1 MAEPVWKGEERD
13 TPKPAGGAVRPE
25 PPKPARRHPH
35 WGRRKRRLRRAA
47 LWLAGVGIVGT
58 VAVLVAFRLHRPAEW
73 RPGEEDLPEITQ
85 NLSRGLPAEA
95 PAARFTDVTA
105 AAGLGGF
112 RAFAGERS
120 SQLPED
126 MGAGLAWGDFDND
139 GDDDLF
145 VVSAGGAL
153 TADPATWAPSKL
165 YENLTRGPD
174 GGEPGRFRQVADF
187 PDTRIVGMGAAW
199 GDADGD
205 GWLDLAVTGYDAL
218 LLFHNDHGHLSLDR
232 SFPAP
237 AKGFWSGVTWGD
249 FDGDRDLDLYVGGY
263 VRYVEDPTAREKVS
277 RQYGHAVPYTLNP
290 VSYDPER
297 NLLFENDGHG
307 RFTEVA
313 ERLGVANPEGRSLS
327 VLWRDFDDDGRLDL
341 YVANDVS
348 DNAFYLNRSD
358 GGGAA
363 FEDAGLAAWVA
374 DYRGAMGLAAGD
386 YNRDGD
392 DDLFVTHWVAQ
403 ENALY
408 DSLLAD
414 VRERDRKAEAAGNR
428 PGPALPAGIA
438 FSDLAAPLGLGQVAL
453 RFVGWGTELVDLD
466 SDGWLDL
473 VVADGSTFERKDD
486 PTKLEPQVPMVLW
499 NRRGEHFYDLAPS
512 SELLS
517 VPHVGRGLAVAD
529 YDLDGDPDV
538 AIVQLDGGVQLLR
551 NDMTPHAAKSPAA
564 RSPEAHALEIR
575 LVSRTP
581 DGALHG
587 SGDGATVVARAGGAI
602 LRRQVTDASYLSQ
615 SSRTLHFGLGAAR
628 GVDSVEVHWL
638 GGAVETY
645 PALAAGALWEL
656 REGDPAPRRVLSFG
670 TAGGGAGTAS
680 TTSATAS
687 PAGPSAVSPVP
698 DDPKQRTLL
707 FWQTERAAMDAIK
720 REHDLPKAAGLFRR
734 ALALDPKHEDSH
746 YYLAACLA
754 AQGKTDEAL
763 EHLRELARIDPQS
776 HRAFKRWGTLEAAMA
791 RTPAELEEA
800 SRALERALELNQ
812 EETGTLLVLGEVA
825 LMQGK
830 PDLARQRLAW
840 ATTTNPKAVGGFY
853 LRGYLAWKAGDAKAA
868 AGLLRQA
875 RAALGPEWK
884 PAGAAAEGDV
894 QQTMHVEETPLAR
907 FWNAWNGEADPAA
920 AYAPLDAYLRARA
933 GITPAFG
940 RNSINPRGVALP
952 AA

>member
-1 MAEPVWKGEERD
+1 MAEPARHGDDQETEAAADSPDSAGAGEAKR
-13 TPKPAGGAVRPE
+13 RPG
-25 PPKPARRHPH
+25 RRHPH
-35 WGRRKRRLRRAA
+35 WGRRKRRLRRAVF
-47 LWLAGVGIVGT
+47 WLAAVGVAGT
-58 VAVLVAFRLHRPAEW
+58 AAILVTHRLDRPQEW
-73 RPGEEDLPEITQ
+73 KPGEEDLPEITQ

-95 PAARFTDVTA
+95 PAPAFTDVTA
-105 AAGLGGF
+105 AAGLAGF
-112 RAFAGERS
+112 RAFAGQRS

-126 MGAGLAWGDFDND
+126 MGSGLAWGDFDND

-145 VVSAGGAL
+145 VVAAGGAL
-153 TADPATWAPSKL
+153 TADPTTWAPSKL
-165 YENLTRGPD
+165 YENLTNGP
-174 GGEPGRFRQVADF
+174 GGGQPGRFREVADF
-187 PDTRIVGMGAAW
+187 PDTRIIGMGAAW

-205 GWLDLAVTGYDAL
+205 GWLDLAVSGYDSL
-218 LLFHNDHGHLSLDR
+218 LLFHNDHGHLTLDR
-232 SFPAP
+232 SFPSP
-237 AKGFWSGVTWGD
+237 GKGFWTGVAWGD

-263 VRYVEDPTAREKVS
+263 VHYVEDPTAREKVS

-290 VSYDPER
+290 VSYEPER

-307 RFTEVA
+307 HFTEVA
-313 ERLGVANPEGRSLS
+313 EKLGVANPQGRSLS

-358 GGGAA
+358 GKHAA

-392 DDLFVTHWVAQ
+392 DDLFITHWIAQ

-414 VRERDRKAEAAGNR
+414 VRERDAKATAAGSR
-428 PGPALPAGIA
+428 PGPALPAGVA
-438 FSDLAAPLGLGQVAL
+438 FSDMAAPLGLGQVAL
-453 RFVGWGTELVDLD
+453 RFVGWGAQLVDLD
-466 SDGWLDL
+466 SDGWPDL

-512 SELLS
+512 SKLLS

-551 NDMTPHAAKSPAA
+551 NDMGPHPGSKPAAGRGPHAAD
-564 RSPEAHALEIR
+564 AHSLEIR
-575 LVSRTP
+575 LRSRTP

-587 SGDGATVVARAGGAI
+587 FGDGATVVARAGGAT
-602 LRRQVTDASYLSQ
+602 LRRQLTSASYLSQ
-615 SSRTLHFGLGAAR
+615 SSRTLHFGLGAAA

-638 GGAVETY
+638 GGGIDTY

-656 REGDPAPRRVLSFG
+656 REGDPTPHRVRSFG
-670 TAGGGAGTAS
+670 AAPVRTAARADAAGAG
-680 TTSATAS
+680 S
-687 PAGPSAVSPVP
+687 PGAFQVP
-698 DDPKQRTLL
+698 DDPKARTLL
-707 FWQTERAAMDAIK
+707 FWRTERAAMDAIK
-720 REHDLPKAAGLFRR
+720 QENDIPKATRLFRE

-754 AQGKTDEAL
+754 AQGETDEAL

-776 HRAFKRWGTLEAAMA
+776 HRAFKRWGTLEAEMA
-791 RTPAELEEA
+791 RTPAELDEA
-800 SRALERALELNQ
+800 SRALEKALALNQ
-812 EETGTLLVLGEVA
+812 EETGTLLVLGQVA

-830 PDLARQRLAW
+830 TDLARQRLEW

-853 LRGYLAWKAGDAKAA
+853 LRGYIAWKKGDAKAA
-868 AGLLRQA
+868 ADLLRQA
-875 RAALGPEWK
+875 RTALGPEWK
-884 PAGAAAEGDV
+884 PAGVTAEGDV
-894 QQTMHVEETPLAR
+894 QKTMHVEETPLAR
-907 FWNAWNGEADPAA
+907 FWKAWNGEPDPAS
-920 AYAPLDAYLRARA
+920 AYEGLEEFLTHLQA
-933 GITPAFG
+933 
-940 RNSINPRGVALP
+940 
-952 AA
+952 

>member
-1 MAEPVWKGEERD
+1 MGEPVRQGGEPE
-13 TPKPAGGAVRPE
+13 TPEPAGSEGRAGR
-25 PPKPARRHPH
+25 AAARHPH

-47 LWLAGVGIVGT
+47 LWL
-58 VAVLVAFRLHRPAEW
+58 VAVTAAGTIALLVAYRLHRTAQW

-95 PAARFTDVTA
+95 PAARFTDATA

-174 GGEPGRFRQVADF
+174 GGQPGRFREVREF

-237 AKGFWSGVTWGD
+237 AKGYWSGVAWGD

-348 DNAFYLNRSD
+348 DNAFYLNRPEH
-358 GGGAA
+358 GRAA

-386 YNRDGD
+386 YDRDGD
-392 DDLFVTHWVAQ
+392 DDLFVTHWIAQ

-414 VRERDRKAEAAGNR
+414 VRERDAKATAAGK
-428 PGPALPAGIA
+428 PTGPALPAGVA

-453 RFVGWGTELVDLD
+453 RFVGWGAELVDLD

-473 VVADGSTFERKDD
+473 VVADGSTFERQDD
-486 PTKLEPQVPMVLW
+486 PAKLEPQVPMVLW

-551 NDMTPHAAKSPAA
+551 NDMTPHAGPKAAGA
-564 RSPEAHALEIR
+564 RSLEIR
-575 LVSRTP
+575 LVSRTA
-581 DGALHG
+581 DGELHG
-587 SGDGATVVARAGGAI
+587 SGDGATVVAHAGGAI

-638 GGAVETY
+638 GGGADTY
-645 PALAAGALWEL
+645 PALAAGALWQL
-656 REGDPAPRRVLSFG
+656 REGDPVALRLASFG
-670 TAGGGAGTAS
+670 AAGAAPANGS
-680 TTSATAS
+680 ETSRAAD
-687 PAGPSAVSPVP
+687 SAPFRVP
-698 DDPKQRTLL
+698 DDPKERTLL
-707 FWQTERAAMDAIK
+707 FWRTERAAMDAVK
-720 REHDLPKAAGLFRR
+720 READLPKATRLFRE
-734 ALALDPKHEDSH
+734 ALVLDPEHEDSH

-754 AQGKTDEAL
+754 AQGETDEAL

-776 HRAFKRWGTLEAAMA
+776 HRAFKRWGTLEAGLA
-791 RTPAELEEA
+791 RTPAELAEA
-800 SRALERALELNQ
+800 SRALEKALALNQ

-830 PDLARQRLAW
+830 PDLARQRLEW

-853 LRGYLAWKAGDAKAA
+853 LRGYIAWKRGDCEGRRHPPPPGPRRPGPGVETRRSGGRGRRPADDARRGEPA
-868 AGLLRQA
+868 RPLLEGLER
-875 RAALGPEWK
+875 
-884 PAGAAAEGDV
+884 
-894 QQTMHVEETPLAR
+894 
-907 FWNAWNGEADPAA
+907 
-920 AYAPLDAYLRARA
+920 RAR
-933 GITPAFG
+933 
-940 RNSINPRGVALP
+940 PRRGLRSSRYLP
-952 AA
+952 